1 MNRLLD
7 RQIKKFLGSTGSIA
21 KGSEPLFKAIND
33 AYDSFDTDRDLMER
47 SLDLSSQ
54 ELIEANRLLRRE
66 ADSQKVIMDKLKVAI
81 TAIESDSTRFLK
93 GLTSENDLTY
103 LSNVL
108 VRLINEHKYVAQE
121 REALI
126 EKLEKS
132 HRLFKKQTQE
142 LEDSRRA
149 IKNVAQDLIKS
160 KRVLEEQKKDLE
172 KTNKEL
178 DDFTYIVSHDLK
190 EPLRS
195 IDAFSKFIYDDYK
208 EKLEEEGRIHL
219 ERIRANAGRMQA
231 LIENL
236 LEVSRIE
243 RKKNPFEEVQIEELI
258 NEAKLRLEYS
268 IKQKNAEIIIQ
279 DKLPKV
285 FCDRVRL
292 TEVFVNLISNA
303 VKFCNKPNP
312 RIKIG
317 LEQKGNF
324 YEFYVK
330 DNGQGIEEQYFGKIF
345 EIFQRLGKR
354 EDNEG
359 TGAGLTIVK
368 KIVETHKGKVW
379 VESKIG
385 EGTIFYFTIS
395 MNFAKQN
402 KEGRNDKERV

>member
-1 MNRLLD
+1 MNRLLE
-7 RQIKKFLGSTGSIA
+7 RQIKKFLGSAGSIA
-21 KGSEPLFKAIND
+21 KESEPLFKAIND

-66 ADSQKVIMDKLKVAI
+66 ADSQKAIMDKLKVAI
-81 TAIESDSTRFLK
+81 TAIGFDSARFLE
-93 GLTSENDLTY
+93 GLTSENDIIHLT
-103 LSNVL
+103 NVL
-108 VRLINEHKYVAQE
+108 VRLINEHKYAAQE
-121 REALI
+121 REVLI
-126 EKLEKS
+126 ERLEKN
-132 HRLFKKQTQE
+132 HRLLKEQTQE
-142 LEDSRRA
+142 LEGSRRA
-149 IKNVAQDLIKS
+149 IKNVAEDLIKS
-160 KRVLEEQKKDLE
+160 KQVLEKQKQDLE
-172 KTNKEL
+172 KVNNEL

-208 EKLEEEGRIHL
+208 EKLEEEGRTHL

-268 IKQKNAEIIIQ
+268 IKQKNAEIILQ

-285 FCDRVRL
+285 FCERVRL

-312 RIKIG
+312 RIEIG

-324 YEFYVK
+324 YEFHV
-330 DNGQGIEEQYFGKIF
+330 
-345 EIFQRLGKR
+345 
-354 EDNEG
+354 
-359 TGAGLTIVK
+359 
-368 KIVETHKGKVW
+368 
-379 VESKIG
+379 
-385 EGTIFYFTIS
+385 
-395 MNFAKQN
+395 
-402 KEGRNDKERV
+402 